1 MRAEANAVSVVVES
15 LALSR
20 PGVEFWAKVTVNLA
34 YNWCVNDDPQTDL
47 LKHLATISTG
57 ASVVV
62 AALRSELGSGVVVL
76 SVALLFLSL
85 LISVGCLAW
94 KAFFYALIGE
104 EGATHREI
112 GFLSMIAYLAFIIGI
127 LVLVISLLL

>member
-1 MRAEANAVSVVVES
+1 MFVPS
-15 LALSR
+15 
-20 PGVEFWAKVTVNLA
+20 A
-34 YNWCVNDDPQTDL
+34 YNQCMNDDPQSEH

-62 AALRSELGSGVVVL
+62 VALRSELASGVVAL

-85 LISVGCLAW
+85 LVSMGGLAW

>member
-1 MRAEANAVSVVVES
+1 M
-15 LALSR
+15 
-20 PGVEFWAKVTVNLA
+20 
-34 YNWCVNDDPQTDL
+34 NDDPQAEL

-62 AALRSELGSGVVVL
+62 VALRSELTSGVVVL
-76 SVALLFLSL
+76 SVALLFMSL
-85 LISVGCLAW
+85 LISVGGLAW
-94 KAFFYALIGE
+94 KALFYGLVGE

-112 GFLSMIAYLAFIIGI
+112 GFLSMLAYLSFIGGA

>member
-1 MRAEANAVSVVVES
+1 M
-15 LALSR
+15 
-20 PGVEFWAKVTVNLA
+20 
-34 YNWCVNDDPQTDL
+34 NDDTQAEL

-62 AALRSELGSGVVVL
+62 VALRSELDSGVVAL

-85 LISVGCLAW
+85 LISVGGLAW
-94 KAFFYALIGE
+94 RALFYGLLGE

-112 GFLSMIAYLAFIIGI
+112 GVISILAYLFFIVGA
-127 LVLVISLLL
+127 LVLVGSLLLKKVLPTFAAARELYSSPRRHSLQQSPGI

>member
-1 MRAEANAVSVVVES
+1 M
-15 LALSR
+15 
-20 PGVEFWAKVTVNLA
+20 
-34 YNWCVNDDPQTDL
+34 NDDPQSEH

-62 AALRSELGSGVVVL
+62 VALRSELASGVVAL

-85 LISVGCLAW
+85 LVSMGGLAW

-112 GFLSMIAYLAFIIGI
+112 GFLSMIAYLLFIGGA
-127 LVLVISLLL
+127 LVLMASLLL